1 MELNF
6 DRGEDWGVG
15 FQEPLTF
22 RIRPSRKQKH
32 LLVHY
37 TSFPKEACS
46 LASHREA
53 LGTGGDEERPESSL
67 TDKRLKLF
75 IQYLFRIQMVLR
87 AL

>member
-6 DRGEDWGVG
+6 DRGEGWGVG
-15 FQEPLTF
+15 FQEPLAF
-22 RIRPSRKQKH
+22 PSRPSRKH
-32 LLVHY
+32 LVHY

-75 IQYLFRIQMVLR
+75 IQYLFRIQIVLR